1 MSDLVK
7 SILGGISISIA
18 GCAYLSL
25 DNHVI
30 GAALFSLGLLT
41 IYLFDW
47 NLYTGKACFVLSKPP
62 SFLITV
68 AIAFIGNFIGTFL
81 VGTLLFYTK
90 LEKLIPIAEEVSS
103 AKLSNTPFSGFVMG
117 IGCGILMYI
126 AVVGYK
132 TCKGDFEK
140 HLILIMPII
149 VFTIIGFEH
158 VIANMFYF
166 TMAGVWNIDSLIYI
180 LIVGAGNFIGCNFIP
195 FAHKFTKNETLAS

>member
-1 MSDLVK
+1 MSNLVK
-7 SILGGISISIA
+7 SILAGVSISIA

-30 GAALFSLGLLT
+30 GATLFSLGLLT

-47 NLYTGKACFVLSKPP
+47 NLFTGKACFVLSNPI
-62 SFLITV
+62 SFLKIV
-68 AIAFIGNFIGTFL
+68 LIAFIGNFIGTFL
-81 VGTLLFYTK
+81 TGTLLVYTK
-90 LEKLIPIAEEVSS
+90 LEKLTPIASEVAS
-103 AKLSNTPFSGFVMG
+103 AKLANTPFSGFIMG

-140 HLILIMPII
+140 HLILIMPIV
-149 VFTIIGFEH
+149 VFTLIGFEH

-166 TMAGVWNIDSLIYI
+166 TVAGVWDMNSLIYI
-180 LIVGAGNFIGCNFIP
+180 VIVGTGNFVGCNFIP
-195 FAHKFTKNETLAS
+195 FSHKLIGHDPNRQ